1 MTIKRKRDS
10 KIEKRNSNSTRSSLE
25 TDISG
30 LKGID
35 DLVVSPVTIYFNN
48 K

>member
-10 KIEKRNSNSTRSSLE
+10 KIEKRKSNSTRSSLE
-25 TDISG
+25 TDISSP
-30 LKGID
+30 KAKNV
-35 DLVVSPVTIYFNN
+35 LVVLPVTIDFNN